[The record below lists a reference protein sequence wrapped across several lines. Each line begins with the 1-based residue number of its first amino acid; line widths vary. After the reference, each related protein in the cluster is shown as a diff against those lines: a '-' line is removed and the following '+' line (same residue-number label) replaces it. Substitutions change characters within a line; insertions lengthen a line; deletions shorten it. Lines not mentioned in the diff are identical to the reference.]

1 MITWKRRTPINDFPI
16 FPSSTIFNLEKWVL
30 ISTLIMG
37 LGAWRLLLALIG
49 GNLLRIG
56 NLSDLFSYIFFTNFT
71 FLFSPSSFSNKKIL
85 FTREITMTQKLNNFL
100 SLDLSSWAPVY
111 FTNERLKYFRTF
123 DWPLFVKLFLPL
135 LYKVKSFN
143 PCLLSHAV
151 ILNSIYYN
159 LKVY

>member
-1 MITWKRRTPINDFPI
+1 MSININFDNGTRSLEVASGSHRRKFTQDWQSFWIIFLHI
-16 FPSSTIFNLEKWVL
+16 FP
-30 ISTLIMG
+30 
-37 LGAWRLLLALIG
+37 
-49 GNLLRIG
+49 
-56 NLSDLFSYIFFTNFT
+56 NFM

-111 FTNERLKYFRTF
+111 FTNVRFKYFRTF